1 VKIAEGTPGQLCR
14 SKKKRQETGQYT
26 APFLPVFVP
35 VGEKT
40 DFLNRKVFVKNWKR
54 SLRNRLLE
62 VT

>member
-40 DFLNRKVFVKNWKR
+40 DFLNRKVFVNIVKR
-54 SLRNRLLE
+54 SLRKLISE